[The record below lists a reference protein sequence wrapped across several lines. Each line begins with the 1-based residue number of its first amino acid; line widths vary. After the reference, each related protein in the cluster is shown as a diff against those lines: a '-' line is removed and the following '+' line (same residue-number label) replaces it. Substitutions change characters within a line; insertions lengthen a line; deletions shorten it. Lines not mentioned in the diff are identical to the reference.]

1 MEIDRKS
8 ILTTFGSTFLFVFL
22 AELGDKTQL
31 ATLALAANSRLR
43 WVVFVA
49 ASLALV
55 VITFLTVLA
64 CELLLKFVEIRYIKL
79 GSGLLFLLLGT
90 IILLGK

>member
-1 MEIDRKS
+1 MEIDWKS
-8 ILTTFGSTFLFVFL
+8 ILTTFSSTFLLVFL

-31 ATLALAANSRLR
+31 ATLALAANSRSR
-43 WVVFVA
+43 WIVFVA

-55 VITFLTVLA
+55 VITLLTVLV
-64 CELLLKFVEIRYIKL
+64 CEFLLKFVEIRYIKL
-79 GSGLLFLLLGT
+79 GTGLLFILIGA

>member
-1 MEIDRKS
+1 MEIDWKS

-31 ATLALAANSRLR
+31 ATLALAANSRTR
-43 WVVFVA
+43 WVIFVA

-55 VITFLTVLA
+55 VITLLTVLA
-64 CELLLKFVEIRYIKL
+64 CEILLKFVEIRYIKM
-79 GSGLLFLLLGT
+79 GTGLLFLLIGT
-90 IILLGK
+90 IILFGK

>member
-1 MEIDRKS
+1 VEIDWKS

-31 ATLALAANSRLR
+31 ATLALAANSRTR
-43 WVVFVA
+43 WVIFVA

-55 VITFLTVLA
+55 VITLLTVLA
-64 CELLLKFVEIRYIKL
+64 CEILLKFVEIRYIKM
-79 GSGLLFLLLGT
+79 GTGLLFLLIGT
-90 IILLGK
+90 IILFGK

>member
-1 MEIDRKS
+1 MEMDWKS
-8 ILTTFGSTFLFVFL
+8 ILTTFGSTFLLVFL

-31 ATLALAANSRLR
+31 ATLALAANSRSR
-43 WVVFVA
+43 WIVFVA

-55 VITFLTVLA
+55 VITLLTVLV
-64 CELLLKFVEIRYIKL
+64 CEFLLKFVEIRYIKL
-79 GSGLLFLLLGT
+79 GTGLLFITIGT

>member
-1 MEIDRKS
+1 MEIDWKS

-31 ATLALAANSRLR
+31 ATLALAANSRSR

-55 VITFLTVLA
+55 VITLLTVLV
-64 CELLLKFVEIRYIKL
+64 CEFLLKFVEIRYIKL
-79 GSGLLFLLLGT
+79 GTGLLFIAIGT